1 MDLNSVNITA
11 TQVAKNY
18 FSAYVENGFIYSY
31 SVYGERQQVG
41 VTNDA
46 YTALQK
52 TAQEA
57 LDKAEKYYQ
66 RLVEL
71 GDIVPPKTSEET
83 IAELMSVVSE
93 LRNEIREMKTVQH
106 KGDSNESVKYTEA
119 LGIKISPQI
128 EEAIAKAQQ
137 LANNYGNS
145 KEGFIK
151 AVNENGGTE
160 SLTKALATLD
170 NPNVARVLT
179 ALGHPPESIKQA
191 VNSLGAIA
199 PTPQQTPNNQNI
211 SNEIRSF
218 EERLKRL
225 K

>member
-106 KGDSNESVKYTEA
+106 KGDSNESVKYTESS
-119 LGIKISPQI
+119 GDKNFST
-128 EEAIAKAQQ
+128 
-137 LANNYGNS
+137 NRGSY
-145 KEGFIK
+145 
-151 AVNENGGTE
+151 
-160 SLTKALATLD
+160 
-170 NPNVARVLT
+170 
-179 ALGHPPESIKQA
+179 
-191 VNSLGAIA
+191 
-199 PTPQQTPNNQNI
+199 
-211 SNEIRSF
+211 SNEAMF
-218 EERLKRL
+218 GVLKSEIADLSCNVPKRPPYYAQGFVACGSPIPNGCCN
-225 K
+225 

>member
-71 GDIVPPKTSEET
+71 GDNGARNVLMRLLGLSASLKTSGIFT
-83 IAELMSVVSE
+83 MLLICTTAITTQL
-93 LRNEIREMKTVQH
+93 
-106 KGDSNESVKYTEA
+106 SVKI
-119 LGIKISPQI
+119 LQW
-128 EEAIAKAQQ
+128 
-137 LANNYGNS
+137 
-145 KEGFIK
+145 
-151 AVNENGGTE
+151 
-160 SLTKALATLD
+160 
-170 NPNVARVLT
+170 RR
-179 ALGHPPESIKQA
+179 
-191 VNSLGAIA
+191 NSLK
-199 PTPQQTPNNQNI
+199 
-211 SNEIRSF
+211 RSL
-218 EERLKRL
+218 RM
-225 K
+225 

>member
-1 MDLNSVNITA
+1 MNLLSIL
-11 TQVAKNY
+11 K
-18 FSAYVENGFIYSY
+18 
-31 SVYGERQQVG
+31 
-41 VTNDA
+41 
-46 YTALQK
+46 
-52 TAQEA
+52 
-57 LDKAEKYYQ
+57 
-66 RLVEL
+66 
-71 GDIVPPKTSEET
+71 
-83 IAELMSVVSE
+83 
-93 LRNEIREMKTVQH
+93 
-106 KGDSNESVKYTEA
+106 A

-199 PTPQQTPNNQNI
+199 PTPQQTPNNQNDFW
-211 SNEIRSF
+211 RMG
-218 EERLKRL
+218 
-225 K
+225 

>member
-83 IAELMSVVSE
+83 I
-93 LRNEIREMKTVQH
+93 
-106 KGDSNESVKYTEA
+106 ESIKYTESS
-119 LGIKISPQI
+119 GDKNFPTNRGS
-128 EEAIAKAQQ
+128 
-137 LANNYGNS
+137 YS
-145 KEGFIK
+145 K
-151 AVNENGGTE
+151 GT
-160 SLTKALATLD
+160 AT
-170 NPNVARVLT
+170 
-179 ALGHPPESIKQA
+179 GK
-191 VNSLGAIA
+191 
-199 PTPQQTPNNQNI
+199 
-211 SNEIRSF
+211 
-218 EERLKRL
+218 
-225 K
+225 

>member
-71 GDIVPPKTSEET
+71 GDIVPLSTNGNAVPVKLT
-83 IAELMSVVSE
+83 IGDASVLLLDRCGNAVFSDQ
-93 LRNEIREMKTVQH
+93 LKSRKIYDIRFHT
-106 KGDSNESVKYTEA
+106 TA
-119 LGIKISPQI
+119 
-128 EEAIAKAQQ
+128 
-137 LANNYGNS
+137 
-145 KEGFIK
+145 
-151 AVNENGGTE
+151 
-160 SLTKALATLD
+160 
-170 NPNVARVLT
+170 LT
-179 ALGHPPESIKQA
+179 ATILCSIPNCTSGVNTVFNPATPPSEP
-191 VNSLGAIA
+191 V
-199 PTPQQTPNNQNI
+199 P
-211 SNEIRSF
+211 SN
-218 EERLKRL
+218 
-225 K
+225 

>member
-106 KGDSNESVKYTEA
+106 KGDSNESIKYTESSGDKNFPTTESGRKQLIKVSNQGGELVNKLTDKYIGEPISKA
-119 LGIKISPQI
+119 LGGIENVTHEEVVNAPD
-128 EEAIAKAQQ
+128 EEAK
-137 LANNYGNS
+137 
-145 KEGFIK
+145 
-151 AVNENGGTE
+151 
-160 SLTKALATLD
+160 LD
-170 NPNVARVLT
+170 
-179 ALGHPPESIKQA
+179 
-191 VNSLGAIA
+191 
-199 PTPQQTPNNQNI
+199 
-211 SNEIRSF
+211 
-218 EERLKRL
+218 
-225 K
+225 

>member
-83 IAELMSVVSE
+83 IVPVLLTIGTATL
-93 LRNEIREMKTVQH
+93 
-106 KGDSNESVKYTEA
+106 
-119 LGIKISPQI
+119 
-128 EEAIAKAQQ
+128 Q
-137 LANNYGNS
+137 LVDRCGNS
-145 KEGFIK
+145 VFSDQLKPRRIYDIRIHTASK
-151 AVNENGGTE
+151 
-160 SLTKALATLD
+160 LATVLCNLPKCTVGVTPVLN
-170 NPNVARVLT
+170 NPT
-179 ALGHPPESIKQA
+179 TSTPA
-191 VNSLGAIA
+191 VS
-199 PTPQQTPNNQNI
+199 
-211 SNEIRSF
+211 S
-218 EERLKRL
+218 KD
-225 K
+225 

>member
-1 MDLNSVNITA
+1 MNLLSIL
-11 TQVAKNY
+11 K
-18 FSAYVENGFIYSY
+18 
-31 SVYGERQQVG
+31 
-41 VTNDA
+41 
-46 YTALQK
+46 
-52 TAQEA
+52 
-57 LDKAEKYYQ
+57 
-66 RLVEL
+66 
-71 GDIVPPKTSEET
+71 
-83 IAELMSVVSE
+83 
-93 LRNEIREMKTVQH
+93 
-106 KGDSNESVKYTEA
+106 A

-199 PTPQQTPNNQNI
+199 PTPQQTPTTDLKEVYEDI
-211 SNEIRSF
+211 
-218 EERLKRL
+218 EEDIYLCVNGEHFDEDLAKQAVSEMINAGGTTGEKWSKERTDEAARIVGITENLWDFYYVINMYYSDYNTVIGEDITMAAKLSKAFIEDVDVPEGKAYRYY
-225 K
+225 KYVVKDE

>member
-71 GDIVPPKTSEET
+71 GDIVPPKTSLENRVYSDAKFNALERQNEAMFGVLKSE
-83 IAELMSVVSE
+83 IADLSCNVPKRPPYYAQGFV
-93 LRNEIREMKTVQH
+93 TC
-106 KGDSNESVKYTEA
+106 G
-119 LGIKISPQI
+119 SPI
-128 EEAIAKAQQ
+128 P
-137 LANNYGNS
+137 
-145 KEGFIK
+145 
-151 AVNENGGTE
+151 NGCC
-160 SLTKALATLD
+160 
-170 NPNVARVLT
+170 N
-179 ALGHPPESIKQA
+179 
-191 VNSLGAIA
+191 
-199 PTPQQTPNNQNI
+199 
-211 SNEIRSF
+211 
-218 EERLKRL
+218 
-225 K
+225 

>member
-93 LRNEIREMKTVQH
+93 LRNEIREMKTVQLSIL
-106 KGDSNESVKYTEA
+106 KA

-145 KEGFIK
+145 NK
-151 AVNENGGTE
+151 
-160 SLTKALATLD
+160 
-170 NPNVARVLT
+170 
-179 ALGHPPESIKQA
+179 
-191 VNSLGAIA
+191 
-199 PTPQQTPNNQNI
+199 NN
-211 SNEIRSF
+211 
-218 EERLKRL
+218 L
-225 K
+225 

>member
-83 IAELMSVVSE
+83 IAELMSVGDLLGILNYIENLQQTKNDVIMKE
-93 LRNEIREMKTVQH
+93 LRKQ
-106 KGDSNESVKYTEA
+106 DSVYFKQILENQA
-119 LGIKISPQI
+119 RI
-128 EEAIAKAQQ
+128 EEK
-137 LANNYGNS
+137 
-145 KEGFIK
+145 
-151 AVNENGGTE
+151 
-160 SLTKALATLD
+160 LD
-170 NPNVARVLT
+170 KL
-179 ALGHPPESIKQA
+179 LDKQ
-191 VNSLGAIA
+191 
-199 PTPQQTPNNQNI
+199 
-211 SNEIRSF
+211 E
-218 EERLKRL
+218 
-225 K
+225 

>member
-71 GDIVPPKTSEET
+71 GDIEED
-83 IAELMSVVSE
+83 IYLCVNGEHFDE
-93 LRNEIREMKTVQH
+93 
-106 KGDSNESVKYTEA
+106 D
-119 LGIKISPQI
+119 
-128 EEAIAKAQQ
+128 
-137 LANNYGNS
+137 LA
-145 KEGFIK
+145 
-151 AVNENGGTE
+151 
-160 SLTKALATLD
+160 
-170 NPNVARVLT
+170 
-179 ALGHPPESIKQA
+179 KQA
-191 VNSLGAIA
+191 VSEMINAGGTTGEKWSK
-199 PTPQQTPNNQNI
+199 
-211 SNEIRSF
+211 
-218 EERLKRL
+218 ERTDEAARIVGITENLWDFYYVINMYYSDYNTVIGEDITMAAKLSKAFIEDVDVPEGKAYRYY
-225 K
+225 KYVVKDE

>member
-106 KGDSNESVKYTEA
+106 KGDSNESIKYAE
-119 LGIKISPQI
+119 SS
-128 EEAIAKAQQ
+128 
-137 LANNYGNS
+137 GNKNFPTNRGSYS
-145 KEGFIK
+145 K
-151 AVNENGGTE
+151 GT
-160 SLTKALATLD
+160 AT
-170 NPNVARVLT
+170 
-179 ALGHPPESIKQA
+179 GK
-191 VNSLGAIA
+191 
-199 PTPQQTPNNQNI
+199 
-211 SNEIRSF
+211 
-218 EERLKRL
+218 
-225 K
+225 

>member
-106 KGDSNESVKYTEA
+106 KGDSNESIKYTESSGNKNFPTNSGELVNKLTDKYIGEPISKA
-119 LGIKISPQI
+119 LGGIENVTHEEVVNAPD
-128 EEAIAKAQQ
+128 EEAK
-137 LANNYGNS
+137 
-145 KEGFIK
+145 
-151 AVNENGGTE
+151 
-160 SLTKALATLD
+160 LD
-170 NPNVARVLT
+170 
-179 ALGHPPESIKQA
+179 
-191 VNSLGAIA
+191 
-199 PTPQQTPNNQNI
+199 
-211 SNEIRSF
+211 
-218 EERLKRL
+218 
-225 K
+225 

>member
-83 IAELMSVVSE
+83 IAELMSVVLENRVYSDAKFNALERQNEAMFGVLKSE
-93 LRNEIREMKTVQH
+93 IADLSCNVPKRPPYYAQGFVAC
-106 KGDSNESVKYTEA
+106 G
-119 LGIKISPQI
+119 SPI
-128 EEAIAKAQQ
+128 P
-137 LANNYGNS
+137 
-145 KEGFIK
+145 
-151 AVNENGGTE
+151 NGCC
-160 SLTKALATLD
+160 
-170 NPNVARVLT
+170 N
-179 ALGHPPESIKQA
+179 
-191 VNSLGAIA
+191 
-199 PTPQQTPNNQNI
+199 
-211 SNEIRSF
+211 
-218 EERLKRL
+218 
-225 K
+225 

>member
-106 KGDSNESVKYTEA
+106 KVEKQQIIDTARTQYMIENTAKQTQEQAMALANA
-119 LGIKISPQI
+119 LGTKIDFYEYQNLRD
-128 EEAIAKAQQ
+128 Q
-137 LANNYGNS
+137 LA
-145 KEGFIK
+145 
-151 AVNENGGTE
+151 
-160 SLTKALATLD
+160 
-170 NPNVARVLT
+170 
-179 ALGHPPESIKQA
+179 
-191 VNSLGAIA
+191 
-199 PTPQQTPNNQNI
+199 
-211 SNEIRSF
+211 
-218 EERLKRL
+218 
-225 K
+225 

>member
-106 KGDSNESVKYTEA
+106 KGDSNESIKYTESSSDYNTVIGEDITMA
-119 LGIKISPQI
+119 AKLSKAFI
-128 EEAIAKAQQ
+128 EDVDVPEGKA
-137 LANNYGNS
+137 YRYY
-145 KEGFIK
+145 KYVVKDE
-151 AVNENGGTE
+151 
-160 SLTKALATLD
+160 
-170 NPNVARVLT
+170 
-179 ALGHPPESIKQA
+179 
-191 VNSLGAIA
+191 
-199 PTPQQTPNNQNI
+199 
-211 SNEIRSF
+211 
-218 EERLKRL
+218 
-225 K
+225 

>member
-1 MDLNSVNITA
+1 MVQNAGN
-11 TQVAKNY
+11 
-18 FSAYVENGFIYSY
+18 VE
-31 SVYGERQQVG
+31 
-41 VTNDA
+41 
-46 YTALQK
+46 
-52 TAQEA
+52 
-57 LDKAEKYYQ
+57 
-66 RLVEL
+66 
-71 GDIVPPKTSEET
+71 
-83 IAELMSVVSE
+83 
-93 LRNEIREMKTVQH
+93 TV
-106 KGDSNESVKYTEA
+106 
-119 LGIKISPQI
+119 
-128 EEAIAKAQQ
+128 
-137 LANNYGNS
+137 
-145 KEGFIK
+145 
-151 AVNENGGTE
+151 NGGTE

>member
-71 GDIVPPKTSEET
+71 GDIVPRTRFCN
-83 IAELMSVVSE
+83 LWF
-93 LRNEIREMKTVQH
+93 
-106 KGDSNESVKYTEA
+106 SNS
-119 LGIKISPQI
+119 
-128 EEAIAKAQQ
+128 
-137 LANNYGNS
+137 
-145 KEGFIK
+145 
-151 AVNENGGTE
+151 
-160 SLTKALATLD
+160 
-170 NPNVARVLT
+170 
-179 ALGHPPESIKQA
+179 
-191 VNSLGAIA
+191 
-199 PTPQQTPNNQNI
+199 
-211 SNEIRSF
+211 
-218 EERLKRL
+218 
-225 K
+225 